1 MGFGEQDWAG
11 SPTHF
16 INLTLKDTKEIKDK
30 KTGKEDLELHY
41 YTKDMII
48 YEYKEY
54 DRGEYGLFAVGEK
67 VVYGE
72 HGVCTVEKVAPLDMS
87 GVSKNK
93 L

>member
-30 KTGKEDLELHY
+30 KTGKEDLGLHY
-41 YTKDMII
+41 FTKDMII
-48 YEYKEY
+48 Y
-54 DRGEYGLFAVGEK
+54 V
-67 VVYGE
+67 
-72 HGVCTVEKVAPLDMS
+72 
-87 GVSKNK
+87 KNQEDC